1 MLIKEIPEVERPRER
16 LMKYGVSNL
25 SNEEL
30 LAILIKTGSK
40 GKSSRDLASE
50 VLSKVGDISKLKDIN
65 IHTFESIKGL
75 GLVKRIDLVT
85 LAELARRIYLS
96 NNKEAKITY
105 TNPSVIY
112 RDNKYL
118 FEGLKQEHFYV
129 FYLDNKKNLIERK
142 LLFMG
147 TIDRSIIHPREVFK
161 NAYLC
166 NASALICMH
175 NHPSGDVM
183 PSKADIEITKNLR
196 EIGHIQGIEVLD
208 HLVVADD
215 SYFSFFENN
224 LME

>member
-30 LAILIKTGSK
+30 LAILIKTGSR

-50 VLSKVGDISKLKDIN
+50 ILSNIGDISKLKDIN
-65 IHTFESIKGL
+65 IHTFENIKGL
-75 GLVKRIDLVT
+75 GIVKRIDLVT
-85 LAELARRIYLS
+85 LVELARRIYLKSS
-96 NNKEAKITY
+96 NEPKITY
-105 TNPSVIY
+105 TKPDFIY
-112 RDNKYL
+112 QDNKYL
-118 FEGLKQEHFYV
+118 FNGLKQEHFYV
-129 FYLDNKKNLIERK
+129 FYLDNKRNLIERK

-147 TIDRSIIHPREVFK
+147 TINQSIIHPREVFK

-166 NASALICMH
+166 NASAIICMH
-175 NHPSGDVM
+175 NHPSGDVI
-183 PSKADIEITKNLR
+183 PSKADIEITRTLK
-196 EIGHIQGIEVLD
+196 EIGQIQGISVLD
-208 HLVVADD
+208 HLVVSDD